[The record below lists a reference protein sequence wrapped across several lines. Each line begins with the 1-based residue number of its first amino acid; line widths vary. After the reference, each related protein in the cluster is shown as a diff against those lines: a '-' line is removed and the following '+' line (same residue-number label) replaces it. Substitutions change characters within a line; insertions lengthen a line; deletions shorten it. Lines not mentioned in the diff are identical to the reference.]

1 MIDMKKL
8 TIDLHE
14 IYNKDR
20 EIERTLRNML
30 RDANEKNIKVVELI
44 PGKGSGQLKKRVL
57 KFLERNKDLY
67 KRIEKDP
74 KNWGTVYVRF

>member
-1 MIDMKKL
+1 MKKL